1 MILVA
6 SSWLAETIRSRT
18 SLGFAYREKMPSRF
32 STARPPWRPIS
43 TASRGPT
50 TPSMAAAMIGSSK
63 RWPQSSQEMST
74 SFGLTVTVPGTSAMS
89 SNPYATLA
97 LRPRPTHIPIG
108 YPPVESLAGFAPS
121 PVYRDIPGTDLLDFV
136 EYTYGVDRCQ
146 RWDPAGWASS

>member
-1 MILVA
+1 
-6 SSWLAETIRSRT
+6 
-18 SLGFAYREKMPSRF
+18 MPSRL

-108 YPPVESLAGFAPS
+108 HPPVGSFTGFGPD
-121 PVYRDIPGTDLLDFV
+121 PVYRDVPATDLLDFV
-136 EYTYGVDRCQ
+136 DYTGRDRGCQ
-146 RWDPAGWASS
+146 RCGSRVWGAHDLTAP